1 MAQWAARQPS
11 LKTSAWLFL
20 CLSLPHGLRM
30 VLLKQGV
37 PVFSRLLLDLDPVQ
51 QAIEISLTLKYLIDN
66 RVLDRGVQP
75 GIVLMQPSNG
85 LTQALQDEGVTV
97 LPPVLAQSAHGV
109 LADVLML
116 AGSKAP
122 GQLAPAPVRR
132 YFLAR
137 QARRGLLL
145 VGALLVLGGLW
156 MVLSQAQAV
165 MDQSEQTSQW
175 QQQARNMAQ
184 TTKTVQQSIA
194 ASGVDTSLMRL
205 AIEVK
210 QRELQAGI
218 DQPAAL
224 MRLGQLMQAQPEAEL
239 VRSNLSLVPSVC
251 GGAPPVASVAGA
263 DGAESATRRP
273 SGRQPTADADLRV
286 EWQFEI
292 RPVGGLSPRARQQV
306 LDEVGKTVREWSDWR
321 LHLDPVQSA
330 SGAVIAS
337 NQAGGGPGAEWR
349 WCLSPASPSPPA
361 QPS

>member
-1 MAQWAARQPS
+1 
-11 LKTSAWLFL
+11 
-20 CLSLPHGLRM
+20 
-30 VLLKQGV
+30 
-37 PVFSRLLLDLDPVQ
+37 VFSRLLLDLDPVQ

-210 QRELQAGI
+210 QR
-218 DQPAAL
+218 
-224 MRLGQLMQAQPEAEL
+224 
-239 VRSNLSLVPSVC
+239 
-251 GGAPPVASVAGA
+251 
-263 DGAESATRRP
+263 
-273 SGRQPTADADLRV
+273 
-286 EWQFEI
+286 
-292 RPVGGLSPRARQQV
+292 
-306 LDEVGKTVREWSDWR
+306 
-321 LHLDPVQSA
+321 
-330 SGAVIAS
+330 
-337 NQAGGGPGAEWR
+337 
-349 WCLSPASPSPPA
+349 
-361 QPS
+361 